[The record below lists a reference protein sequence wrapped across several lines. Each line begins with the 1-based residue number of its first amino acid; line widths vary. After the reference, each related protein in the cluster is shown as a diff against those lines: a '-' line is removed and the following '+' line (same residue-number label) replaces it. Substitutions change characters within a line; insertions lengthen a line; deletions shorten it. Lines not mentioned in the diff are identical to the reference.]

1 MTSYVDSEASVQ
13 DGAPIGLF
21 DFYCGV
27 NEWHY
32 TSSGIDYED
41 NSGSPTVVYTSTSID
56 IPDDIESTSEEV
68 RSDISIVVSRTNPIA
83 DLFRVIA
90 PTRIITVQYREVHRG
105 ENDYAPLWFGQIL
118 SAVQDG
124 ANYKL
129 KCSSLSASEI
139 RSGPTERVQKTC
151 NNTLFD
157 SRCGLDPDAWKH
169 DTVVDAIVNNVVTV
183 DSLGAGPYSGGEFTW
198 VDSDGNVNSRFI
210 ESLSGLDL
218 SLQRP
223 PYGLSVS
230 DAVTV
235 YPFCA
240 LSADVCLNTFNNLA
254 NMRGRPH
261 LTTKN
266 AFGGGD
272 IF

>member
-1 MTSYVDSEASVQ
+1 MTSYIDSEASVQ
-13 DGAPIGLF
+13 DGAPIQLF

-27 NEWHY
+27 SEWHF
-32 TSSGIDYED
+32 TSSETDYDD
-41 NSGSPTVVYTSTSID
+41 NSGSPTVTYTSTAIE
-56 IPDDIESTSEEV
+56 IPDDIESTDEEV
-68 RSDISIVVSRTNPIA
+68 RADISIVVPHTNPIA

-90 PTRIITVQYREVHRG
+90 PTRIVTVQVREVHRG
-105 ENDYAPLWFGQIL
+105 ETDYAPLWFGQIL

-129 KCSSLSASEI
+129 RCSSLSASEI
-139 RSGPTERVQKTC
+139 RSGPTERVQMTC
-151 NNTLFD
+151 NNALFD
-157 SRCGLDPDAWKH
+157 SRCGLDPDAWKY
-169 DTVVDAIVNNVVTV
+169 DTVVDAIVDNVVTV
-183 DSLGAGPYSGGEFTW
+183 NSLGAGPYSGGELIW
-198 VDSDGNVNSRFI
+198 IDSDGNTNSRFI

-240 LSADVCLNTFNNLA
+240 LSADVCETTFNNLA
-254 NMRGRPH
+254 NMRARPH

-266 AFGGGD
+266 VFGGGD